1 MVKKVLGF
9 ITFFIAVILFA
20 APLVLTLYYSFIS
33 GRMTLNMNNY
43 KDLFINCFSFYPA
56 FWNTV
61 MYSIIIAAMQI
72 VVILLA
78 SFAFTQIKSKCMD
91 ILFIFFVILML
102 MPLQV
107 TLLPNYIGLRD
118 MNMLDTRSAIIIPLI
133 FSPLC
138 LVIMRQYMKN
148 LNFSII
154 EAVRLES
161 NSIIRIIISGV
172 IPQIKNCIFAVIIL
186 SIAESWNMLEQPMQ
200 FLKSADLM
208 PLSVF
213 MSSASEY
220 GNSIL
225 YPAAVISI
233 IPIMLIYFIFQETLT
248 KGIVIGGEQK

>member
-1 MVKKVLGF
+1 MVKKMLGF
-9 ITFFIAVILFA
+9 ITFFIVAILFA
-20 APLVLTLYYSFIS
+20 APLILTLYYSFITD
-33 GRMTLNMNNY
+33 MMFNLKNY
-43 KDLFINCFSFYPA
+43 SDLLVNCFSFYPA
-56 FWNTV
+56 FWNSV
-61 MYSIIIAAMQI
+61 IYSIIIAAMQI

-78 SFAFTQIKSKCMD
+78 SFTFTQIKSKCMD
-91 ILFIFFVILML
+91 ILFVFFVILML
-102 MPLQV
+102 MPLQS

-148 LNFSII
+148 LNYSII

-200 FLKSADLM
+200 FLKNADLM

-213 MSSASEY
+213 MSGASEY
-220 GNSIL
+220 GNNIL